1 MKMRLARAQHKNAK
15 QQSGNA
21 DDKLLGEFAE
31 GMYLL
36 VYKCAAKHNEYNIR
50 NIHNS
55 VLEMN
60 DGNIQYIIT
69 GDWLAQHCIFGRGV
83 LSIYKEVF
91 NTVSTELFKYVGL
104 LSKSGYITKIK
115 RITGSCAQTTVI

>member
-69 GDWLAQHCIFGRGV
+69 GDWLAQHCIFGRG
-83 LSIYKEVF
+83 
-91 NTVSTELFKYVGL
+91 ELPAKTSGQRTL
-104 LSKSGYITKIK
+104 LARDRGDC
-115 RITGSCAQTTVI
+115 REG